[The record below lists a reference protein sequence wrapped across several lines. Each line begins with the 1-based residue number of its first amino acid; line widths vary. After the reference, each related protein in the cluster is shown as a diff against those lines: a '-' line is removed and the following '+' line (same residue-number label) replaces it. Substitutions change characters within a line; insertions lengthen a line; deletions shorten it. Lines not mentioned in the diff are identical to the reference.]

1 MAITRG
7 NLFVAR
13 EPPLTGERFETVAS
27 VSSVRIEQIVSS
39 SSPDLAPYDQPQD
52 EWVVLLTGD
61 ATLEVA
67 GERLELC
74 AGDHVLL
81 PAHTPHRV
89 LRTSHGAH
97 WLAVHVPR
105 S

>member
-1 MAITRG
+1 MAIARG
-7 NLFVAR
+7 NLFVAC
-13 EPPLTGERFETVAS
+13 EPPASGERFETVATLS
-27 VSSVRIEQIVSS
+27 DVHVERIVSS
-39 SSPDLAPYDQPQD
+39 CRPDSAPYDQPQD

-67 GERLELC
+67 GESLELC

-105 S
+105 R